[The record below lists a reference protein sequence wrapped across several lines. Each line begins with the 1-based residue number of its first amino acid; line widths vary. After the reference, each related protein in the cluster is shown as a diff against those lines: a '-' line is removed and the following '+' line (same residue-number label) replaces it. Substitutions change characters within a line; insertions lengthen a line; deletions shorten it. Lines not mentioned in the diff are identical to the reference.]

1 MLSLCIEQYSI
12 CQTIRA
18 QTMLMYTLNR
28 GVLKKQVFC
37 QIWRGPLIIS
47 FLGSIGPAFWDSLSP
62 FQLKAKQPQI
72 HLNFVLRIL
81 LFLITPQ
88 AELSIHKTWN
98 ERLCTLHFW
107 KLYSDKSL
115 RRTLYYTWN
124 AECRCWLRQRVVQR
138 ALLAKQTKGSLEK
151 IHGSKVEAKKLLSR
165 QHALD
170 WLCARAVDA
179 KINFDRLGGQKV
191 AGTKLAWEKR
201 FEGVW
206 MRDWVGG
213 KKVASAKIGPKKVG
227 GIRCLIDL
235 VRKSVQCCG
244 SAQRALN
251 LCTSHELLHFCATLH
266 YAALHF
272 TAQLHCTLCW
282 STLTIALYIVAFT
295 LYNSNEHWTVLSTHS
310 G

>member
-1 MLSLCIEQYSI
+1 
-12 CQTIRA
+12 
-18 QTMLMYTLNR
+18 MLMYTLNR
-28 GVLKKQVFC
+28 GALKNQVFC

-151 IHGSKVEAKKLLSR
+151 IQGSKVEAK
-165 QHALD
+165 
-170 WLCARAVDA
+170 
-179 KINFDRLGGQKV
+179 NFYLV
-191 AGTKLAWEKR
+191 N
-201 FEGVW
+201 
-206 MRDWVGG
+206 M
-213 KKVASAKIGPKKVG
+213 P
-227 GIRCLIDL
+227 LIDF
-235 VRKSVQCCG
+235 V
-244 SAQRALN
+244 
-251 LCTSHELLHFCATLH
+251 H
-266 YAALHF
+266 
-272 TAQLHCTLCW
+272 AQLMQR
-282 STLTIALYIVAFT
+282 
-295 LYNSNEHWTVLSTHS
+295 
-310 G
+310 

>member
-1 MLSLCIEQYSI
+1 MKDSARCISENFTATSHYAGLCITLEMQNADVDWDKELCKEHSW
-12 CQTIRA
+12 
-18 QTMLMYTLNR
+18 LNR
-28 GVLKKQVFC
+28 
-37 QIWRGPLIIS
+37 
-47 FLGSIGPAFWDSLSP
+47 
-62 FQLKAKQPQI
+62 
-72 HLNFVLRIL
+72 
-81 LFLITPQ
+81 
-88 AELSIHKTWN
+88 
-98 ERLCTLHFW
+98 
-107 KLYSDKSL
+107 
-115 RRTLYYTWN
+115 
-124 AECRCWLRQRVVQR
+124 QR
-138 ALLAKQTKGSLEK
+138 APWRKFRAPKLKQ
-151 IHGSKVEAKKLLSR
+151 KKLLSG

-266 YAALHF
+266 HAALH
-272 TAQLHCTLCW
+272 CT
-282 STLTIALYIVAFT
+282 TALYIVLINIDHCT
-295 LYNSNEHWTVLSTHS
+295 LHHCCFHS
-310 G
+310 VQ

>member
-12 CQTIRA
+12 CQTI
-18 QTMLMYTLNR
+18 
-28 GVLKKQVFC
+28 
-37 QIWRGPLIIS
+37 IS
-47 FLGSIGPAFWDSLSP
+47 FLDSIGPAFWDSLSP

-81 LFLITPQ
+81 LFLITQ

-138 ALLAKQTKGSLEK
+138 ALLAKQTKGSLGK
-151 IHGSKVEAKKLLSR
+151 IHGSKVEAKILLSR

-191 AGTKLAWEKR
+191 AGTKLAWEKK
-201 FEGVW
+201 VW
-206 MRDWVGG
+206 GGLDARLSRWKKSGKRQNWAQKGWRDPMLDWL
-213 KKVASAKIGPKKVG
+213 GPKKCPML
-227 GIRCLIDL
+227 R
-235 VRKSVQCCG
+235 
-244 SAQRALN
+244 
-251 LCTSHELLHFCATLH
+251 LCAACTQPLHFSWTVPLSCN
-266 YAALHF
+266 
-272 TAQLHCTLCW
+272 TAPCCTALHCT
-282 STLTIALYIVAFT
+282 TALYIVLVNIDHCT
-295 LYNSNEHWTVLSTHS
+295 LHS
-310 G
+310 CFHSVQ